1 MKNAIRKLT
10 CILLSAV
17 LLFSMTAC
25 GKSSKPRN
33 YENTKAEAL
42 DLFHARKDEFL
53 AVVAEFEN
61 FGATDFSIKGVSSIS
76 CKEDGDYKCIEFKI
90 DAYGFLGG
98 QYWSL
103 SYHSGNYPYNS
114 WGFKLND
121 LTAGPYAGSY
131 YWQENP
137 NEGNNFFAIER
148 IEEDWFFHYM
158 DFDGNGHELDWAKSS
173 VE

>member
-1 MKNAIRKLT
+1 MKNVIRKLT

-53 AVVAEFEN
+53 AVVEEFEN
-61 FGATDFSIKGVSSIS
+61 SGATDFSIKGVSSIS
-76 CKEDGDYKCIEFKI
+76 CEEDGDYKCIEFKS

-114 WGFKLND
+114 WGFEWGD

-158 DFDGNGHELDWAKSS
+158 DFDGNGHELDWAKISA
-173 VE
+173 E